1 MKDRYVPG
9 ETEPP
14 DGLRLGHDGKLEPIP
29 DPDIAPRRRHGQG
42 RSRSAFYE
50 ARDRRNRFV
59 ALTEEGKSLDEA
71 CAAVGVVR
79 NTYAR
84 WRERFPDFA
93 ARVDVARAGHKD
105 VTHIDY
111 RGNFTSFRKRY
122 LKMDTTWFQHQFV
135 TALEECPPGEIIM
148 VLWPPEHGKTT
159 TIEDFVNYRLGI
171 DPNSRITVVSERQAH
186 AKRIVRRVRR
196 RMEMDGPTRDY
207 VRKFGPFEVPR
218 DDKHRSKQPWTDEH
232 LDVWKRSVEH
242 FDERDYNLQAVG
254 LGTTIQGV
262 RADWMIFDDIQ
273 GLKSINMTESN
284 FELIRQDF
292 FSRPGILGRIVFCGT
307 RVGDNDIYQR
317 LMEEGL
323 IDRLILFPAHDSHGE
338 WLWPERYS
346 EQQYLRLRKRVG
358 EPAWFRNY
366 MQRPTM
372 GKEATFDRDVMLECC
387 NDRRSVDADCPS
399 DPDRPGAT
407 VPVTIQV
414 DPALGGA
421 NATTVVG
428 LHQRQ
433 LVYLHGRVDH
443 DLTST
448 AQIFDVVEEYIHRYD
463 VPHVSKVTE
472 VVIEAMAFQRG
483 LITDQRADEI
493 RRRFGISI
501 VPHMTGANKYDPDLG
516 VAAMALDFRRRR
528 FDLPFADDR
537 SKDMVLELVAEAV
550 AWRPLK
556 RGTRLR
562 QDRLMAL
569 WFGWMRW
576 RHQLTIGSGGGG
588 GWHTEASVLRETG

>member
-433 LVYLHGRVDH
+433 LVDLDGPDLRRGGGVHPPLRRPPRLQGDRGGDRGHGLPAGPHHRPAGRRDPAPVRHLDRPSH
-443 DLTST
+443 D
-448 AQIFDVVEEYIHRYD
+448 
-463 VPHVSKVTE
+463 
-472 VVIEAMAFQRG
+472 RG
-483 LITDQRADEI
+483 QQVRPRPGGGGHGPRLPPPALRPPL
-493 RRRFGISI
+493 RRRPLQG
-501 VPHMTGANKYDPDLG
+501 HGARAGGRGGG
-516 VAAMALDFRRRR
+516 VAA
-528 FDLPFADDR
+528 
-537 SKDMVLELVAEAV
+537 AEAGHQAAPGPAHGPV
-550 AWRPLK
+550 VRVDAMAPPAHH
-556 RGTRLR
+556 RLR
-562 QDRLMAL
+562 GRRGLA
-569 WFGWMRW
+569 
-576 RHQLTIGSGGGG
+576 H
-588 GWHTEASVLRETG
+588 